1 MKFQLRD
8 YQRDTARRLLTDL
21 AEALPGVARGRKS
34 SFALSALTGAGKT
47 VIATAVIEAVLYGS
61 QDLETDPVEDVA
73 FLWVTDND
81 SLNKQTRDRMLQA
94 SDTIQVNQLT
104 VIDRGFDQERLAP
117 GKVYF
122 LNTQKLGKATTFVKV
137 GDDRQY
143 TLWDT
148 VANTVRDGR
157 TKIVMVLDEAHI
169 GMKDEKDR
177 KTKVRELIDGRTE
190 KSAIPIVWG
199 ISATPKRF
207 VGAMAGTHARTAFP
221 VTEVD
226 VSLIQASGLVK
237 DRIIVA
243 NPGEKGTFDTTLLRE
258 AVRDLAAMESRWNA
272 YTTANDLPAVR
283 PAMIVQAKDKATA
296 SDIAQLF
303 TTIAEEWRTATG
315 KDAEDR
321 EFVNV
326 FGEHTTLEVASAGSA
341 RHAIR
346 YIDPERVQDDP
357 YARFVFAKE
366 AITTGW
372 DCPRAEVL
380 YSERPGQDATHI
392 AQLIGRIVR
401 TPLAERILADE
412 SLGAVHC
419 YLPNFNQENVQNVVD
434 RIETGETELT
444 IEVSRKTGFFYQ
456 VEALEGRGVYELLA
470 ETPTRPAPAVTADPV
485 RRARQLA
492 ILMDL
497 TWKDDSVLADGT
509 VGPEGRS
516 AELTRYL
523 SRKLDGLLAE
533 HADEVAANRDDIETA
548 EVTKTIHHY
557 IAGVPTE
564 TVTTTQ
570 RTDVHNIEDAYRSL
584 KNRIKEGAVEDFR
597 RHLAAR
603 EQAKLDAEGYGDQA
617 DMLDVRCT
625 VAALL
630 MVEGVVERVN
640 EAAGEWTRA
649 RFEEI
654 RTRLAMLNDDKR
666 ADFEAIRQQTTEVEV
681 AGILLPK
688 TMAATTVDGRGE
700 DVPVWDGHVFTDATG
715 KFPAKLGGWE
725 IEVLNTEMASPGFVA
740 WYRNPSAASASAL
753 RIAYRDGA
761 NEDARWRSVQPD
773 FIFIHADDEGRLRR
787 SVVDPHGAHLAD
799 AVAKLKALADYAG
812 HHGGAFARIEALS
825 KVDEAMLALDLTDRA
840 TRQAVADWEDPK
852 AEGLYRAHGHV
863 YQVVEPAG
871 A

>member
-8 YQRDTARRLLTDL
+8 YQRDAARRLLTDL

-61 QDLETDPVEDVA
+61 QDLDTDPIEDVA

-94 SDTIQVNQLT
+94 SDVIQVNQLN

-122 LNTQKLGKATTFVKV
+122 LNTQKLGKSTTYVKT
-137 GDDRQY
+137 GDGRQY
-143 TLWDT
+143 SLWDT
-148 VANTVRDGR
+148 VANTVKDGR

-177 KTKVRELIDGRTE
+177 KTKVRELIDGQTA
-190 KSAIPIVWG
+190 KSAMPIVWG

-207 VGAMAGTHARTAFP
+207 VDAMAGTAARTAFP

-226 VSLIQASGLVK
+226 ISLIQASGLVK
-237 DRIIVA
+237 DRINVA
-243 NPGEKGTFDTTLLRE
+243 NPGEKGTFDTTLLRQ
-258 AVRDLAAMESRWNA
+258 AVRDLAMMDKRWGV
-272 YTTANDLPAVR
+272 YTAANDLPTVR
-283 PAMIVQAKDKATA
+283 PAMIVQAKDKATEA
-296 SDIAQLF
+296 DLGLLF
-303 TTIAEEWRTATG
+303 ATIREEWRAATG
-315 KDAEDR
+315 KEAEDR

-326 FGEHTTLEVASAGSA
+326 FGDHAAIEVKGAGSD
-341 RHAIR
+341 RNTIR
-346 YIDPERVQDDP
+346 YIEPERVQDDP
-357 YARFVFAKE
+357 FARFVLAKE

-380 YSERPGQDATHI
+380 YSERPGQDVTHI

-401 TPLAERILADE
+401 TPLAERVLADE

-419 YLPNFNQENVQNVVD
+419 YLPNFNQDNVKAVVD
-434 RIETGETELT
+434 RIESGDTELV
-444 IEVSRKTGFFYQ
+444 IEVSRETGSFYRID
-456 VEALEGRGVYELLA
+456 ALEARGVYELLA

-497 TWKDDSVLADGT
+497 TWADET
-509 VGPEGRS
+509 ARPEGWS
-516 AELTRYL
+516 GELTTYL
-523 SRKLDGLLAE
+523 NRKLDGLLAE
-533 HADEVAANRDDIETA
+533 HADEVATNRDDIETA
-548 EVTKTIHHY
+548 EITKTIHHY

-597 RHLAAR
+597 RHLAAKD
-603 EQAKLDAEGYGDQA
+603 QAKLDAEGYGDQV

-630 MVEGVVERVN
+630 MVEGVVSRVN

-654 RTRLAMLNDDKR
+654 RTRLAMVKDDRR

-681 AGILLPK
+681 SGILLPK
-688 TMAATTVDGRGE
+688 TMSATTVDGQGE
-700 DVPVWDGHVFTDATG
+700 TVPVWDGHIFADATG

-725 IEVLNTEMASPGFVA
+725 LEVLNTEKDSPGFVA

-761 NEDARWRSVQPD
+761 GEDARWRSVQPD
-773 FIFIHADDEGRLRR
+773 FIFIHEDDAGRLRR

-799 AVAKLKALADYAG
+799 AVAKLKALVDYAG
-812 HHGGAFARIEALS
+812 HHGDAFARIEALS
-825 KVDEAMLALDLTDRA
+825 KVDDQMLALDLTDPA
-840 TRQAVADWEDPK
+840 TRQAVAEWEDPK

-863 YQVVEPAG
+863 YQVVQPAT